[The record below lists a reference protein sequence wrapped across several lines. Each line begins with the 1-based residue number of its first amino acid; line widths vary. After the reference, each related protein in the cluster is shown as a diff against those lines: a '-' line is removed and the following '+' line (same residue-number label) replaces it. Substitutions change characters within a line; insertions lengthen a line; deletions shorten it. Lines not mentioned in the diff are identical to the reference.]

1 MDIAWCEW
9 NDSYHLWSSPP
20 ASVTKRQ
27 HDMDDKVFASVRMTD
42 NIQTPELFGN
52 IQATN
57 GLLPTRRR
65 RKYLK
70 SRLVVMLV
78 LAATGACILYQYMN

>member
-1 MDIAWCEW
+1 
-9 NDSYHLWSSPP
+9 
-20 ASVTKRQ
+20 
-27 HDMDDKVFASVRMTD
+27 MTD

-70 SRLVVMLV
+70 SRLVAMLV
-78 LAATGACILYQYMN
+78 LAATGACIFYQYMN